1 MKLIHRPS
9 SAPYG
14 TLARETLQTP
24 ELSLKEKG
32 MLAVVFSLPEDWALT
47 VTGLSGFLMESKGAI
62 QSTLRGLKA
71 KGYLA
76 EELVRNDIGQIL
88 RREYIFREMP
98 QTDNPSLDNPAQQ
111 IIIEQSN
118 NQTKEEMNKIS
129 PLFRNP
135 DFYEEW
141 IKFVR
146 QRGDRYTPAMRA
158 DDLAS
163 LEKYPEEVAVLIIRR
178 AADRGWSRAHYPGT
192 GRRILESWNRLTGSN
207 ASVITQNE
215 AVKQALKE
223 RRDEKEDE
231 KEKGGAGR

>member
-1 MKLIHRPS
+1 MAISPALPLIRPS
-9 SAPYG
+9 SVPYG

-32 MLAVVFSLPEDWALT
+32 M
-47 VTGLSGFLMESKGAI
+47 
-62 QSTLRGLKA
+62 
-71 KGYLA
+71 LA

-118 NQTKEEMNKIS
+118 DQTKEEMNKSSI
-129 PLFRNP
+129 LFRNP

-141 IKFVR
+141 EKFVH
-146 QRGDRYTPAMRA
+146 QRGENYTPAMRA

-178 AADRGWSRAHYPGT
+178 AADRGWSRAHYTGT
-192 GRRILESWNRLTGSN
+192 GRRILESWNRLNGSN
-207 ASVITQNE
+207 ESVITQNE